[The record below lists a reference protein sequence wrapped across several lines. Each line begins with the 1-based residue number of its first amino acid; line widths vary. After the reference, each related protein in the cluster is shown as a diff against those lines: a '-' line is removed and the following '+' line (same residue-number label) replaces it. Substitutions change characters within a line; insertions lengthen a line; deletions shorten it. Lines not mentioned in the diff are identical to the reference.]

1 MGVFLIRFIESFRTL
16 EMISGR
22 CPCLY
27 DAASPV
33 SFTKKKVELDG
44 SDVWSGGE
52 ITSSSFEVPEI
63 AALLILSQ

>member
-1 MGVFLIRFIESFRTL
+1 MRTDIGPVSL
-16 EMISGR
+16 
-22 CPCLY
+22 LKTD